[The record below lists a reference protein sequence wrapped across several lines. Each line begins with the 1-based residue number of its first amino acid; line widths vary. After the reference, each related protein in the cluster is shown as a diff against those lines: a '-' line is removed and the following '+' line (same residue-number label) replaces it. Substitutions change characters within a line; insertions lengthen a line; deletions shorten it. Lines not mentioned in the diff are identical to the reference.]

1 MKKLCAVW
9 FVLFSF
15 KCFSQIA
22 IEPYP
27 LQIGYNK
34 TTNLLFPYA
43 IKSVDRGSKEI
54 LVQKNKGN
62 ENVLLVKAN
71 KENFITTNLSVITT
85 DGKLYS
91 FLVSYAS
98 EPPLL
103 NISFDADSIKS
114 QPSFLN
120 KSVRSEQMKLS
131 LRSIYIDKKVLW
143 FHFDIKNNSLIDFTP
158 AYIKFFVQDKSKAK
172 RTAEQQTELV
182 PLFRLTMPVIA
193 GQTKQQ
199 FAFAF
204 SQFTL
209 SKDKR
214 LVCEISEQNGGR
226 ILLLHIS
233 SRTLLLARLPSPHE

>member
-9 FVLFSF
+9 LVLFTFRCLAQTS
-15 KCFSQIA
+15 

-27 LQIGYNK
+27 LQIGFNK
-34 TTNLLFPYA
+34 TTNLLFPFA
-43 IKSVDRGSKEI
+43 VKSVDRGSKEI

-71 KENFITTNLSVITT
+71 KENFVGTNLSVITS

-91 FLVSYAS
+91 FLVSFAS

-103 NISFDADSIKS
+103 NISFDTDSAKT
-114 QPSFLN
+114 QKPFLN
-120 KSVRSEQMKLS
+120 IVTRSEQMKLA
-131 LRSIYIDKKVLW
+131 LRSIYIDKQLLW

-158 AYIKFFVQDKSKAK
+158 AYIKFFVQDKRKAK

-182 PLFRLTMPVIA
+182 PVFRLTIPVIQ
-193 GQTKQQ
+193 GDTRKEM
-199 FAFAF
+199 AFAF
-204 SQFTL
+204 NQFTL

-226 ILLLHIS
+226 LLVLHIS
-233 SRTLLLARLPSPHE
+233 SRALLRARVPLP

>member
-9 FVLFSF
+9 LVLFSF
-15 KCFSQIA
+15 KCFSQVS

-43 IKSVDRGSKEI
+43 VKSVDRGSKEI

-71 KENFITTNLSVITT
+71 KENFVTTNLSVITA

-91 FLVSYAS
+91 FLVSYAN

-103 NISFDADSIKS
+103 NISFDADSNKVYN
-114 QPSFLN
+114 PFLN
-120 KSVRSEQMKLS
+120 IITRSEQMKLS
-131 LRSIYIDKKVLW
+131 LRNIYIDKQLLW
-143 FHFDIKNNSLIDFTP
+143 FRFDIKNNSLIDFTP
-158 AYIKFFVQDKSKAK
+158 AYIKFFVQDKRKAK
-172 RTAEQQTELV
+172 RTAEQQDQLV
-182 PLFRLTMPVIA
+182 PVFRLTMPVIQ
-193 GQTKQQ
+193 GSSKKEM
-199 FAFAF
+199 AFAF
-204 SQFTL
+204 NQFTI

-214 LVCEISEQNGGR
+214 LVCEISEENGGR
-226 ILLLHIS
+226 LLVLYIGHKS
-233 SRTLLLARLPSPHE
+233 LLKARVPLKK

>member
-9 FVLFSF
+9 LVLFTF
-15 KCFSQIA
+15 NCFSQSS

-27 LQIGYNK
+27 LQIGFNK

-43 IKSVDRGSKEI
+43 VKSVDRGSKEI

-71 KENFITTNLSVITT
+71 KENFVATNLSVITS

-103 NISFDADSIKS
+103 NISFDADSVKT
-114 QPSFLN
+114 QKPFLN
-120 KSVRSEQMKLS
+120 IVTHSEQMKLS
-131 LRSIYIDKKVLW
+131 LRSIYIDKQLLW

-172 RTAEQQTELV
+172 RMAEQQTEIV
-182 PLFRLTMPVIA
+182 PVFRLTMPVIQ
-193 GQTKQQ
+193 GGTKKEI
-199 FAFAF
+199 AFAF

-214 LVCEISEQNGGR
+214 MVCEISEQNGGR
-226 ILLLHIS
+226 LLVLHIS
-233 SRTLLLARLPSPHE
+233 SRTLLRARVPLP